1 MTYGGQDQGELV
13 FVPLGG
19 VGEIGMNL
27 ALYGLGPAENRRW
40 LLVDCGVAFA
50 GAELPG
56 IDLVLPDIRFIEE
69 KRGSLA
75 GIVLTH
81 GHEDHYG
88 ALIELWPRLGATVYA
103 TPFTAALLEA
113 KMIEEAGA
121 PEIPLEVVPSGSRRQ
136 IGPFDVEFVPVA
148 HSIPESHA
156 IVLRTALGNVVH
168 SGDWKVDASP
178 VVGALTDGSR
188 MAAIGEEG
196 VRALV
201 CDSTNA
207 LREGISPSEAD
218 VARELAGIMREAPQ
232 RVAVTL
238 FASNVARI
246 RSIAEAAQ
254 AAGRE
259 VVVVG
264 RAMVRVITV
273 ARELGLLEGLKPFRD
288 ADVYGYLPRE
298 NVALLLTGSQGEARA
313 ALARVAAGDHPMI
326 ALSPGDTMVFSSRT
340 IPGNEKA
347 VGAIINDLVNAGV
360 RVITDRERLVHVSG
374 HPRQDE
380 LEMMYRWLRPEVA
393 VPVHG
398 EALHLETHARFARK
412 IGVPEVIS
420 VRNGAMVR
428 LAPGPAQ
435 VIDQVPSGRLVKDGR
450 FVLAQETSGIDE
462 RRRLAFAGAVFV
474 AVTLSTSGGVLADP
488 LVEIVGLPEDDS
500 LGEPLGDTAL
510 GAAIGALESI
520 PRPRRRNPDLVA
532 DAVRRSVRGAIAQRW
547 GKKPL
552 VRVVVSVVGP

>member
-1 MTYGGQDQGELV
+1 
-13 FVPLGG
+13 
-19 VGEIGMNL
+19 
-27 ALYGLGPAENRRW
+27 
-40 LLVDCGVAFA
+40 
-50 GAELPG
+50 
-56 IDLVLPDIRFIEE
+56 
-69 KRGSLA
+69 SLA

-168 SGDWKVDASP
+168 SGDWKVDSSP

-264 RAMVRVITV
+264 
-273 ARELGLLEGLKPFRD
+273 
-288 ADVYGYLPRE
+288 
-298 NVALLLTGSQGEARA
+298 
-313 ALARVAAGDHPMI
+313 
-326 ALSPGDTMVFSSRT
+326 
-340 IPGNEKA
+340 
-347 VGAIINDLVNAGV
+347 
-360 RVITDRERLVHVSG
+360 
-374 HPRQDE
+374 
-380 LEMMYRWLRPEVA
+380 
-393 VPVHG
+393 
-398 EALHLETHARFARK
+398 
-412 IGVPEVIS
+412 
-420 VRNGAMVR
+420 
-428 LAPGPAQ
+428 
-435 VIDQVPSGRLVKDGR
+435 
-450 FVLAQETSGIDE
+450 
-462 RRRLAFAGAVFV
+462 
-474 AVTLSTSGGVLADP
+474 
-488 LVEIVGLPEDDS
+488 
-500 LGEPLGDTAL
+500 
-510 GAAIGALESI
+510 
-520 PRPRRRNPDLVA
+520 
-532 DAVRRSVRGAIAQRW
+532 
-547 GKKPL
+547 
-552 VRVVVSVVGP
+552 